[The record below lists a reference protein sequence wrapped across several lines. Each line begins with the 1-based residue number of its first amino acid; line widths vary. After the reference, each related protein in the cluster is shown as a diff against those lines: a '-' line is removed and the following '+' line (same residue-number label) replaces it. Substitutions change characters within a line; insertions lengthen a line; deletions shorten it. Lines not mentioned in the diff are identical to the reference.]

1 MVGQESAAMG
11 GETLCVGGG
20 GDDEPTGVVRGCGG
34 ETMEKT

>member
-11 GETLCVGGG
+11 GETLCVGG
-20 GDDEPTGVVRGCGG
+20 DEPTGVLRGCGG